1 MSAAGIGAGN
11 GKNCGNIEIYGRDVS
26 GRALNNPV
34 ASGAAGIGGAE
45 SSVVG
50 IIFIENVDDAI
61 HQIYAEGGTNAQFSI
76 GKGKNGTVTKVDIQG
91 IDVTY
96 TSTGG
101 IATNPYWFD
110 GREAALLPKLNDVI
124 SEMLTLKTLVTYSE
138 ISIPEAEM
146 TAFNKA
152 ITNAQAAKENYK
164 VLSYE
169 EMETAITTAQT
180 ALTEAETMLL
190 DAIKDAAKKDLDG
203 MLKKGDSEAC
213 QKIVAD
219 AKDEVDA
226 WAWDD
231 TKDVADN
238 ADVIVNAYNKIIKDT
253 KAKLINQRVKDMKAV
268 LTELKAD
275 VSALYDY
282 AEDNDLSAEL
292 RGNLSTLMGRM
303 EASINSTISTEEDYN
318 TLVADYNDE
327 LVAYL
332 GYLQALINENKAL
345 ICASLDALL
354 KEGDNDACKKIVAD
368 AKALV
373 DAFTIDGD
381 LSGIENVE
389 AMDTQFSYEWY
400 LGIKDAVEKA
410 RKETS
415 IEAIF
420 GSSIKDAKVIRDG
433 QLYIQ
438 RGNELF
444 TITGQEVK

>member
-1 MSAAGIGAGN
+1 
-11 GKNCGNIEIYGRDVS
+11 
-26 GRALNNPV
+26 
-34 ASGAAGIGGAE
+34 
-45 SSVVG
+45 
-50 IIFIENVDDAI
+50 
-61 HQIYAEGGTNAQFSI
+61 
-76 GKGKNGTVTKVDIQG
+76 
-91 IDVTY
+91 
-96 TSTGG
+96 
-101 IATNPYWFD
+101 
-110 GREAALLPKLNDVI
+110 
-124 SEMLTLKTLVTYSE
+124 
-138 ISIPEAEM
+138 
-146 TAFNKA
+146 
-152 ITNAQAAKENYK
+152 
-164 VLSYE
+164 
-169 EMETAITTAQT
+169 
-180 ALTEAETMLL
+180 
-190 DAIKDAAKKDLDG
+190 
-203 MLKKGDSEAC
+203 
-213 QKIVAD
+213 
-219 AKDEVDA
+219 
-226 WAWDD
+226 
-231 TKDVADN
+231 
-238 ADVIVNAYNKIIKDT
+238 
-253 KAKLINQRVKDMKAV
+253 MKAV
-268 LTELKAD
+268 LTVLKAD

-345 ICASLDALL
+345 INASLDALL

-373 DAFTIDGD
+373 NAFTIDGD

-415 IEAIF
+415 IDAIV
-420 GSSIKDAKVIRDG
+420 GSSIKETKILRDG

-438 RGNELF
+438 RGDEIF

>member
-1 MSAAGIGAGN
+1 M
-11 GKNCGNIEIYGRDVS
+11 
-26 GRALNNPV
+26 
-34 ASGAAGIGGAE
+34 
-45 SSVVG
+45 
-50 IIFIENVDDAI
+50 
-61 HQIYAEGGTNAQFSI
+61 
-76 GKGKNGTVTKVDIQG
+76 
-91 IDVTY
+91 
-96 TSTGG
+96 
-101 IATNPYWFD
+101 
-110 GREAALLPKLNDVI
+110 EA
-124 SEMLTLKTLVTYSE
+124 
-138 ISIPEAEM
+138 
-146 TAFNKA
+146 
-152 ITNAQAAKENYK
+152 
-164 VLSYE
+164 
-169 EMETAITTAQT
+169 AITTAQT
-180 ALTEAETMLL
+180 ALTTAETKLL

-253 KAKLINQRVKDMKAV
+253 KAKLMNQRVKDMKAV

-327 LVAYL
+327 IIAYL

-345 ICASLDALL
+345 LYESLDALL

-373 DAFTIDGD
+373 NAFTLDDD

-389 AMDTQFSYEWY
+389 AMDTQFSYEWL
-400 LGIKDAVEKA
+400 LGIKAAVEEA
-410 RKETS
+410 RKGTG
-415 IEAIF
+415 IEAIL
-420 GSSIKDAKVIRDG
+420 GSSVKDVKVIRDG

-438 RGNELF
+438 RGYEIF
-444 TITGQEVK
+444 TVTGQEVK